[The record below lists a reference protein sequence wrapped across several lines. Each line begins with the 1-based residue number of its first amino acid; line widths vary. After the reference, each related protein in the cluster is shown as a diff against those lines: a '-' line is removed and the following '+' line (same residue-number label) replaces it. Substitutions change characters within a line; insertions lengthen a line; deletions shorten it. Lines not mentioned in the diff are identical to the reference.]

1 MSPLALLLIAL
12 ALAVDAF
19 AVALATGA
27 CLPKVDARQTFRL
40 TWHFGLFQAGMNII
54 GWAVG
59 LTFRTLIESFDHWLA
74 FALLLAVGGHM
85 IYAALSD
92 HPDQCGPTDP
102 TRGWSL
108 LMLSVATSID
118 ALAVGLSF
126 ALLKVAIWVPALIIG
141 LVAAL
146 LTGIGLHLGRLLKSA
161 ARLGTTIEVGGGLI
175 LIAIGLNILHG
186 HGVF

>member
-1 MSPLALLLIAL
+1 MTITAILLIAL

-27 CLPKVDARQTFRL
+27 CLPRVTPRQTFRL
-40 TWHFGLFQAGMNII
+40 TWHFGLFQAGMCLL
-54 GWAVG
+54 GWAAG
-59 LTFRTLIESFDHWLA
+59 LSFRSLIESFDHWLA

-85 IYAALSD
+85 VHAALR
-92 HPDQCGPTDP
+92 DQPEQCAPADP

-108 LMLSVATSID
+108 LMLSVATSLD

-126 ALLKVAIWVPALIIG
+126 ALLQVEILLPALSIG

-146 LTGIGLHLGRLLKSA
+146 LTGIGLHLGRLLKSGS
-161 ARLGTTIEVGGGLI
+161 RLGAATEVAGGLV
-175 LIAIGLNILHG
+175 LIGIGITILHE

>member
-1 MSPLALLLIAL
+1 MPLLSILLIAL

-19 AVALATGA
+19 AVALAAGA
-27 CLPKVDARQTFRL
+27 CLPKVGPRQTFRL

-54 GWAVG
+54 GWAAG
-59 LTFRTLIESFDHWLA
+59 LTFRALIESFDHWLA

-85 IYAALSD
+85 IRAALSE
-92 HPDQCGPTDP
+92 HGEQCTPVDP

-108 LMLSVATSID
+108 VMLSVATSLD
-118 ALAVGLSF
+118 SLAVGLSF
-126 ALLKVAIWVPALIIG
+126 ALLKVSVWLPALIIG

-146 LTGIGLHLGRLLKSA
+146 LTGLGLHLGRLVKSA
-161 ARLGTTIEVGGGLI
+161 SRLGPATEVTGGLV
-175 LIAIGLNILHG
+175 LIAIAIGILHE

>member
-1 MSPLALLLIAL
+1 MTLTAILLISL

-19 AVALATGA
+19 AVALAAGA
-27 CLPKVDARQTFRL
+27 CLPEVGPRQTFRL
-40 TWHFGLFQAGMNII
+40 TWHFGLFQAGMNLI

-85 IYAALSD
+85 IREALSA
-92 HPDQCGPTDP
+92 HPDQCSPTDP
-102 TRGWSL
+102 TRGWAL
-108 LMLSVATSID
+108 VMLSLATSID

-126 ALLKVAIWVPALIIG
+126 ALLKVAIWIPALIIG

-146 LTGIGLHLGRLLKSA
+146 LTGIGLHLGRLVKSTS
-161 ARLGTTIEVGGGLI
+161 RLGTATEILGGLI
-175 LIAIGLNILHG
+175 LITIGLSILHS